1 MQWKQGDIM
10 IQSLKAKFTDAI
22 EQWGLTPYW
31 RSLSQH
37 QQRWVSALCMIAL
50 FSFFVW
56 MGGFLFSMMVTIVA
70 LVAYREWLGLV
81 QTVWTPLVE
90 YTAYVGIGLA
100 LVCSTFHGFDL
111 SIFIL
116 FLTFIAQT
124 GLAFLYSDKGNQT
137 APLWIAAGVL
147 YIGLPALTI
156 LWLRSEAWVA
166 LNKPQS
172 TMMLLLFIM
181 VWSTDSFAYWVGKRF
196 GKTKLA
202 PSISPNK
209 TREGLFGGMT
219 GAAVIAVSVAAIMQ
233 LPYWPFYLLLGG
245 FIGFVSQGG
254 DLFESWLKRRA
265 GVKDSGQIIPGHGG
279 ILDRID
285 GLLLAA
291 PVYALLIKPF
301 IL

>member
-1 MQWKQGDIM
+1 MF
-10 IQSLKAKFTDAI
+10 QSLSTQFAQKL
-22 EQWGLTPYW
+22 EQWGLTSYW
-31 RSLSQH
+31 RTLSQH

-56 MGGFLFSMMVTIVA
+56 SGGFLFSMMIMMVTLI
-70 LVAYREWLGLV
+70 AYREWLALV
-81 QTVWTPLVE
+81 QTVWSPTVE
-90 YTAYVGIGLA
+90 YVAYIGIGLA

-116 FLTFIAQT
+116 LLTFIAQT
-124 GLAFLYSDKGNQT
+124 GLAFLYSDKGDQS
-137 APLWIAAGVL
+137 APLWVSAGVL
-147 YIGLPALTI
+147 YVGLPALTI
-156 LWLRSEAWVA
+156 LWLRSEAIVN
-166 LNKPQS
+166 LETPQS
-172 TMMLLLFIM
+172 TLMLMLFVL
-181 VWSTDSFAYWVGKRF
+181 VWTTDSFAYWVGKSF

-209 TREGLFGGMT
+209 TREGLFGGIG
-219 GAAVIAVSVAAIMQ
+219 GAALITVTIAAVFQ
-233 LPYWPFYLLLGG
+233 LPYWPLYALLGG
-245 FIGFVSQGG
+245 FTGLVSQGG
-254 DLFESWLKRRA
+254 DLFESWVKRRA

-285 GLLLAA
+285 GLLFAA